1 MNRHDDFGLPILRII
16 GAAIFGVLLDFRPL
30 PDEPVDEYAKRSW
43 RRTVTASG
51 FRWVA
56 VFWVSAVIVWQV
68 FASHGALAPLLVITW
83 LTVMNRL
90 VVSTGHE
97 PSPKEAVEYTR
108 LGFFMLAVALLAT
121 LLSAVNR
128 LLPLPVF
135 PTVATWAAAVAA
147 VVALADAWLTARA
160 MRASQVP
167 EAPDMTPYSIIQRIF
182 GITDVALAKYIEYGA
197 LEARI
202 EGGVLTAKI
211 PVGPDAQLEKRSDL
225 DARVA
230 LKAAEWQV
238 AFADA
243 ATDVLVLEPVDDDT
257 RAQREA
263 RARSGGLFAEHI
275 GGGLDD
281 REVIDLTEGL
291 GDQPLPRLG

>member
-51 FRWVA
+51 FRWVS
-56 VFWVSAVIVWQV
+56 VLWVNAVIVWQV
-68 FASHGALAPLLVITW
+68 FASHGALAPLLIITW

-135 PTVATWAAAVAA
+135 PAVATWAAAVAA

-160 MRASQVP
+160 IRASQVP
-167 EAPDMTPYSIIQRIF
+167 EAPDMSDFDT
-182 GITDVALAKYIEYGA
+182 VALILGMSSA
-197 LEARI
+197 LYKASLADGSFEVTRAG
-202 EGGVLTAKI
+202 ESLV
-211 PVGPDAQLEKRSDL
+211 
-225 DARVA
+225 ARVPRDA
-230 LKAAEWQV
+230 AMLLLDRAGMEDRCREFRPGLEVAAVDAPGFSLVLGPADESTKAAR
-238 AFADA
+238 DA
-243 ATDVLVLEPVDDDT
+243 SS
-257 RAQREA
+257 
-263 RARSGGLFAEHI
+263 RSGGLFAEHI

-281 REVIDLTEGL
+281 LPVIDLPL
-291 GDQPLPRLG
+291 GDQPLPRL